1 MKAVK
6 RYFKENIG
14 ILAALLVMI
23 AFLCIYPRTSTTFP
37 TKTNIFNVLRQSAPN
52 VILSCG
58 MTFAILLGG
67 IDLSV
72 GAIIA
77 MSGCLGAGAVVWGGM
92 PEIVGILIGIL
103 SGGVFG
109 LFNGFMISS
118 ELPEIIN
125 MSDRV
130 YTMYEGNLTG
140 CISYEEGLTQEAI
153 MKLATLETA
162 GGNNE

>member
-58 MTFAILLGG
+58 MTMAILLGG

-77 MSGCLGAGAVVWGGM
+77 MSGCLGAGAVVSC
-92 PEIVGILIGIL
+92 PAACSACSTASL
-103 SGGVFG
+103 SPRPPSRP
-109 LFNGFMISS
+109 SS
-118 ELPEIIN
+118 
-125 MSDRV
+125 
-130 YTMYEGNLTG
+130 
-140 CISYEEGLTQEAI
+140 
-153 MKLATLETA
+153 
-162 GGNNE
+162 